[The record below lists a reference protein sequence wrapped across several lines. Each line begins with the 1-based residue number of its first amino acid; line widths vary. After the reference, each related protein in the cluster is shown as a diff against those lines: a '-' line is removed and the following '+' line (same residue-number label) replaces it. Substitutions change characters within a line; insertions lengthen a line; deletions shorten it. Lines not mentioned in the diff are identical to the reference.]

1 MGTAFDELLA
11 DLHNTEQQQ
20 QKSGEYVGD
29 LKINE
34 KRQFVPINDFDTTIA
49 FEGDVNSKEITI
61 DILSQI
67 KNHNLSQCEYK
78 ELRWKNLTNGAEG
91 ISKLLLAG
99 STEGEYTRYI
109 WEVPSDVC
117 MIAGNIEI
125 SISFYD
131 REGNGND
138 GNIAFAWHT
147 ASYRDLVV
155 AKTMSSVGTD
165 MPALDDILTIDEETR
180 NIIAPSGYVNTICN
194 YGDRGIVDV
203 YFIVNR
209 YLGRKHNIDVFSQ
222 ECKKNICIK
231 MNGLTGIETGD
242 NIEVSLYSSELT
254 DRKNEGMVLITW
266 HVPAGIT
273 AGNGG
278 PNNLEISVGFEQDNN
293 RWYSNSYNKL
303 NVGHSFFEYN
313 GEEDVEEW
321 GLTEDLIKSVIDK
334 YFEEGMVVFDPNE

>member
-1 MGTAFDELLA
+1 
-11 DLHNTEQQQ
+11 
-20 QKSGEYVGD
+20 
-29 LKINE
+29 
-34 KRQFVPINDFDTTIA
+34 
-49 FEGDVNSKEITI
+49 
-61 DILSQI
+61 
-67 KNHNLSQCEYK
+67 
-78 ELRWKNLTNGAEG
+78 
-91 ISKLLLAG
+91 
-99 STEGEYTRYI
+99 
-109 WEVPSDVC
+109 
-117 MIAGNIEI
+117 
-125 SISFYD
+125 
-131 REGNGND
+131 
-138 GNIAFAWHT
+138 
-147 ASYRDLVV
+147 
-155 AKTMSSVGTD
+155 
-165 MPALDDILTIDEETR
+165 
-180 NIIAPSGYVNTICN
+180 
-194 YGDRGIVDV
+194 
-203 YFIVNR
+203 
-209 YLGRKHNIDVFSQ
+209 
-222 ECKKNICIK
+222 